1 MLSQIPLIAGDEHSD
16 PEHFPPATYDRDG
29 QQLDLRPVNSWTMRL
44 QELSIPEI
52 VEVQLVNSIAPTV
65 LIQQLAPLMRTARS
79 VQPRY
84 THIINVS
91 AIEGQFAGHKT
102 GAHPHT
108 NMAKAALNMLTLTMA
123 TDLAAEGIAINSVD
137 PGWISQQVPYGQRI
151 ADHKLPLDEVDAAAR
166 ICDLIFV
173 AAQGGQAEY
182 GRFWKDYLVAP
193 W

>member
-1 MLSQIPLIAGDEHSD
+1 MRRSQDAQQR
-16 PEHFPPATYDRDG
+16 PA
-29 QQLDLRPVNSWTMRL
+29 
-44 QELSIPEI
+44 
-52 VEVQLVNSIAPTV
+52 
-65 LIQQLAPLMRTARS
+65 
-79 VQPRY
+79 
-84 THIINVS
+84 HIINVS

-151 ADHKLPLDEVDAAAR
+151 AEHKLPLDEVDAAAR
-166 ICDLIFV
+166 ICDLIFE
-173 AAQGGQAEY
+173 AAQGGQITA
-182 GRFWKDYLVAP
+182 GKFWKDYLIAP